1 MSLPP
6 FPLLLPSPDP
16 LPPLPCA
23 RAVIFA
29 TAPLAQVLSC
39 PVWSICCQRLGR
51 MRVLLLGLLLVSSGC
66 ALFGL
71 ADSMV
76 TFAGARAI
84 QGMGGA
90 AILVAGMAIIMDCS
104 LDVEGDV
111 ARQVPS
117 PFLPLYDRDN

>member
-1 MSLPP
+1 
-6 FPLLLPSPDP
+6 
-16 LPPLPCA
+16 
-23 RAVIFA
+23 
-29 TAPLAQVLSC
+29 
-39 PVWSICCQRLGR
+39 

-111 ARQVPS
+111 ARQVQQALS
-117 PFLPLYDRDN
+117 ILHNEGMKRHRCT